1 LKRKDYNVVKY
12 KIFFLL
18 FCLFILLYLYISQLN
33 PDNVRLYIGYGKFY
47 ETSVADFVVISFIL
61 GIVVSIVINFF
72 YDVKQSIR
80 LWRAERKERRKEEFR
95 ELFEKAKSYDLRGDR
110 EKAIEILNRIIRRAP
125 DIEESYTLL
134 SDMYSAMKEFD
145 KALEVLESAEASLG
159 KKENILMKKVRI
171 RFATKDLRNV
181 ESELKE
187 ILSMNESNIEAL
199 SSLRD
204 VHIMNNQW
212 DEAFE
217 VEKRLRRYIKTE
229 GEKKTLIGIRYE
241 KAYELFNSKGKTHF
255 DTISKELKDILSED
269 KRFIPAYILLAEIYK
284 QTDKLNDAGRVYGRG
299 YSKTGHIIFLLKM
312 EDLYIERGDPGVI
325 LKIYRRILDISPKDH
340 LISFLY
346 ARLCLRLEMIDEA
359 IDMLNILF
367 AEGED
372 FKGLHRAMAEAAIH
386 RGEIEKALE
395 EFRLA
400 FPIEH
405 VYVPFICNNCKS
417 THEEW
422 KDFCPNCNSWNTIN
436 VKKED
441 FLKAESTE
449 PRVLYETDD
458 WEQAGYA

>member
-1 LKRKDYNVVKY
+1 MKY

-18 FCLFILLYLYISQLN
+18 FCVFVLLYLYISQLN

-47 ETSVADFVVISFIL
+47 ETSVADFVVISFVL

-72 YDVKQSIR
+72 YDIKQTISV
-80 LWRAERKERRKEEFR
+80 WRSERKEKKKEEFR

-110 EKAIEILNRIIRRAP
+110 EKAIEVLNRIIRRAP
-125 DIEESYTLL
+125 DIEESYMLL
-134 SDMYSAMKEFD
+134 SDMYSSMREFD
-145 KALEVLESAEASLG
+145 KALEVLGSAEANLG
-159 KKENILMKKVRI
+159 KRESVLMKKVKI
-171 RFATKDLRNV
+171 GFATKDLRNV
-181 ESELKE
+181 EAELKE
-187 ILSMNESNIEAL
+187 ILQMNESNIEAL
-199 SSLRD
+199 SLLRD
-204 VHIMNNQW
+204 LYIMRNQW
-212 DEAFE
+212 GEAFE

-229 GEKKTLIGIRYE
+229 EEKKTWIGIRYE
-241 KAYELFNSKGKTHF
+241 KAREVFNSKEKAHF
-255 DTISKELKDILSED
+255 DTIIKELKDILNED

-284 QTDKLNDAGRVYGRG
+284 QTNKLNDAGRVYGRG

-312 EDLYIERGDPGVI
+312 ENLYIERGDPGVI

-400 FPIEH
+400 FPIEQI
-405 VYVPFICNNCKS
+405 YVPFICNNCKS
-417 THEEW
+417 IHGEW
-422 KDFCPNCNSWNTIN
+422 SEFCNNCKSWNTIN

-441 FLKAESTE
+441 FLRAESTE
-449 PRVLYETDD
+449 PRVLYETED
-458 WEQAGYA
+458 WEQEGYA

>member
-1 LKRKDYNVVKY
+1 MKY

-33 PDNVRLYIGYGKFY
+33 PDNVKLYIGYGKYY

-61 GIVVSIVINFF
+61 GVIVSIIINFF
-72 YDVKQSIR
+72 YDVTQSIR
-80 LWRAERKERRKEEFR
+80 LWRVERKEKKREEFR
-95 ELFEKAKSYDLRGDR
+95 ELFEKAKAYDLKGDR
-110 EKAIEILNRIIRRAP
+110 DKAIETLQRIIRRAP
-125 DIEESYTLL
+125 DIEESYLLL
-134 SDMYSAMKEFD
+134 SDMYNSMKEFD
-145 KALEVLESAEASLG
+145 KALEVLDRAETNLG
-159 KKENILMKKVRI
+159 KKENILMKRVHI
-171 RFATKDLRNV
+171 RFALHDMHTV

-187 ILSMNESNIEAL
+187 IIRLNESNIEAL
-199 SSLRD
+199 SLLRD
-204 VHIMNNQW
+204 VYIMTQQW
-212 DEAFE
+212 DEALDT
-217 VEKRLRRYIKTE
+217 EKRVQRYIKTE
-229 GEKKTLIGIRYE
+229 EEKKILLGIRYE
-241 KAYELFNSKGKTHF
+241 KAHDLFNTKGASQY
-255 DTISKELKDILSED
+255 DTIIKELKDILSED

-284 QTDKLNDAGRVYGRG
+284 RTNKLNDAGRVYGRG

-372 FKGLHRAMAEAAIH
+372 FKGLHRAMAEASIH
-386 RGEIEKALE
+386 RGEVDKALE

-400 FPIEH
+400 FPMEE

-417 THEEW
+417 IHETW
-422 KDFCPNCNSWNTIN
+422 KDFCSHCNSWNTIT

-441 FLKAESTE
+441 FVKAETGQ
-449 PRVLYETDD
+449 PRVLYETED
-458 WEQAGYA
+458 WEQEGYA